1 MSSSHLCNWGNL
13 AEVIGSCQSPNPT
26 SKDCNCSHELFIE
39 EEKNG
44 QQAYFFYFAQNKFQI
59 NQKVREILLTY
70 STVTLFSN
78 KADIQI
84 TRRQYLW
91 MSADMFGNEDVKID
105 CALTIVPS
113 AWLCLAVFLAL
124 RAKDR
129 KCKVQSSFKY
139 SFGLHCWAQCEKYTH
154 DLVSTKEHGKISTQR
169 TETILSCRSFICRNN
184 NRLNMHQHSKS
195 KRCETKCAC
204 VSEWASP
211 AD

>member
-139 SFGLHCWAQCEKYTH
+139 SLVYIAELSAKNTH
-154 DLVSTKEHGKISTQR
+154 MTWFQQRNTERFLQKQFCHAEVSYVGIITG
-169 TETILSCRSFICRNN
+169 
-184 NRLNMHQHSKS
+184 
-195 KRCETKCAC
+195 
-204 VSEWASP
+204 
-211 AD
+211 